1 MRFLVQVGQQ
11 EMDFAALRE
20 FALAMEAAGFDGL
33 YLYDHLLPISPPDD
47 APCLEAWSCL
57 AALAATTRRL
67 TIGTLVGAVTLRPP
81 GLLAKIAATVD
92 AISEGRVEIGLGT
105 AWYER
110 EHRAFGAPFPP
121 IRERL
126 DCLEEQCEVLRPLL
140 RGERVHH
147 AGAHYQLDGAVVR
160 PAPKHGSIP
169 LVIGARGERRA
180 LRIVARHADVWNA
193 SGASPDAVRARREVL
208 DAHCTAVGR
217 QPSEIATSALVP
229 FDLLDDPAAVLRAL
243 EALAAA
249 RGSTPEEV
257 GAAALIGTRDELAAR
272 IDAFRAAGVR
282 DLVLMAG
289 RPLKRAALERL
300 AKEVLPAAR

>member
-11 EMDFAALRE
+11 EMDFVALRE
-20 FALAMEAAGFDGL
+20 FASAIEGAGFDGL

-67 TIGTLVGAVTLRPP
+67 TLGTLVGAVTLRPP

-92 AISEGRVEIGLGT
+92 AISEGRLEIGLGT

-110 EHRAFGAPFPP
+110 EHQAFGAPFPG

-126 DCLEEQCEVLRPLL
+126 DRLDEQCAVLRPLL

-147 AGAHYQLDGAVVR
+147 AGAHYRLDGAVVR
-160 PAPKHGSIP
+160 PVPKRGTVP

-193 SGASPDAVRARREVL
+193 SGASPEAVRARRETL
-208 DAHCTAVGR
+208 DAHCAAVGR
-217 QPSEIATSALVP
+217 APADIATSALVP
-229 FDLLDDPAAVLRAL
+229 FDLIDEPAAARRAL

-249 RGSTPEEV
+249 RGSTPDEV
-257 GAAALIGTRDELAAR
+257 AAAALIGSRDELVAR
-272 IDAFRAAGVR
+272 IAAFRAAGVR

-289 RPLKRAALERL
+289 RPLKRAALERF
-300 AKEVLPAAR
+300 AREVVPAAS